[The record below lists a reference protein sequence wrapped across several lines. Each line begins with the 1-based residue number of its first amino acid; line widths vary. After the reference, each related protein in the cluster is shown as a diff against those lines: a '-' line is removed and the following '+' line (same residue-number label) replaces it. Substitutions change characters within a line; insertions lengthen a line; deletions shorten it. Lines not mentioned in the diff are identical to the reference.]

1 MKKLL
6 LVLFSGLF
14 LSACYHDSKPTVTN
28 PAPLEETTRSAT
40 EATPQGQPSDIEIS
54 GFKFSPQT
62 LTVKAGQI
70 VSVTNR
76 DSVSHTV
83 TADDGTSFESGLL
96 GKDQSGTITAP
107 SKPGNYPYH
116 CAPHPNMKGTL
127 IVE

>member
-1 MKKLL
+1 MKKILF
-6 LVLFSGLF
+6 VLISGLF
-14 LSACYHDSKPTVTN
+14 LSGCFTSPKPENVS
-28 PAPLEETTRSAT
+28 PAPPQEASA
-40 EATPQGQPSDIEIS
+40 DIEIS
-54 GFKFSPQT
+54 GFKFTPAS

-76 DSVSHTV
+76 DSVGHTV
-83 TADDGTSFESGLL
+83 TADDGASFESGLL
-96 GKDQSGTITAP
+96 GKDQSETITAP